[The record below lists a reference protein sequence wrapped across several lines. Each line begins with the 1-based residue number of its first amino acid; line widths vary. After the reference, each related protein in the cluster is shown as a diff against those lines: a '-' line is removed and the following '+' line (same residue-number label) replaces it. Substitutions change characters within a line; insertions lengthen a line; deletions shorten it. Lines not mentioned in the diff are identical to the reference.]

1 MSFSGQVR
9 VSTRDIDLV
18 SRRQYWEEA
27 VNQHVIHIDCPIVSD
42 SPLEAELRHSHG
54 DIINVNYIEANRH
67 SVQRSRIDIDE
78 DERDGFFICLMTKG
92 NGYSYQGMDCV
103 SHMPG
108 DMVIYDTAKP
118 YGHGF
123 PNDMGM
129 YVLDLPRSIVEREL
143 GVVDNLIKIDCKLQC
158 GTSSTNAIFKLLES
172 SSDNYYAYQLKAEEV
187 IHHIQVLS
195 GLHGAKCNQKNRN
208 LLFFKCK
215 TFIEQHLTSAD
226 LNAEMISSHL
236 SVSCRQIARAF
247 EAHSMTMSR
256 YIWQSRLNKS
266 REDIL
271 SLDNLSITDIAYK
284 WGFSHS
290 SHFSRAYKQYFNES
304 PQVTRKQ
311 KRQNLV

>member
-9 VSTRDIDLV
+9 VSTRDIDLM
-18 SRRQYWEEA
+18 SRRHYWEEA
-27 VNQHVIHIDCPIVSD
+27 VNQYVIHIDCPIASD

-54 DIINVNYIEANRH
+54 DIISVNHIEANRH

-78 DERDGFFICLMTKG
+78 DGRDGFFICLMTKG
-92 NGYSYQGMDCV
+92 NGYSYQGMDCA

-123 PNDMGM
+123 PNNMGM
-129 YVLDLPRSIVEREL
+129 YVLDVPRSIAEREL
-143 GVVDNLIKIDCKLQC
+143 GVVDNLIKIDRNLQC
-158 GTSSTNAIFKLLES
+158 GTSSTSAIFKILES
-172 SSDNYYAYQLKAEEV
+172 SIDSHHTFQLKAEEV

-195 GLHGAKCNQKNRN
+195 GLHGAKFNQKNRN

-215 TFIEQHLTSAD
+215 AFIEQHLTSAD

-236 SVSCRQIARAF
+236 FVSCRQIARAF
-247 EAHSMTMSR
+247 EAHGMTMSR
-256 YIWQSRLNKS
+256 YVWQSRLNKS

-271 SLDNLSITDIAYK
+271 NLDNLSITDIAYK

-304 PQVTRKQ
+304 PQATRKQ

>member
-9 VSTRDIDLV
+9 VSTRDIGLM
-18 SRRQYWEEA
+18 SRHHYWEKA
-27 VNQHVIHIDCPIVSD
+27 VNQYVIHIDCPVSSG

-78 DERDGFFICLMTKG
+78 DRRDGFFVCLMTKG
-92 NGYSYQGMDCV
+92 NGYSYQGINCA

-123 PNDMGM
+123 PENMGM
-129 YVLDLPRSIVEREL
+129 YVLDVPRFIVEREL
-143 GVVDNLIKIDCKLQC
+143 GVVDGLIKVDRTLQC
-158 GTSSTNAIFKLLES
+158 GTSSTSAIFKLLES
-172 SSDNYYAYQLKAEEV
+172 NPVSHHAFQLKAEEV
-187 IHHIQVLS
+187 MHHIQVLS
-195 GLHGAKCNQKNRN
+195 GLHGAKFNQKNRH

-215 TFIEQHLTSAD
+215 ALIEQHLTSPD
-226 LNAEMISSHL
+226 LNTEMISKQL

-247 EAHSMTMSR
+247 AAHGMTMSR
-256 YIWQSRLNKS
+256 YVWQSRLHKS

-271 SLDNLSITDIAYK
+271 NLDNLSITDIAYK

-304 PQVTRKQ
+304 PQLTRQQ
-311 KRQNLV
+311 KRQILV